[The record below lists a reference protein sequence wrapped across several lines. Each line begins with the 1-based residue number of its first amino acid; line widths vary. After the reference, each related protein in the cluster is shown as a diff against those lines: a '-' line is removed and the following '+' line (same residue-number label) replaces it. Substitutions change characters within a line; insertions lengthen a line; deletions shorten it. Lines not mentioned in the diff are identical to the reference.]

1 MSEVIKFISSSQFSD
16 ADPEVK
22 TKLLNHLANKLNSG
36 TAQKTNMNREVPY
49 PYNTDSSSGKNVHMS
64 NLSMMDTDSLS
75 ISDLSNDS
83 NNNFQTMNDN
93 SSEILTKAYE
103 QKSKSPTSMVHSPVL
118 TSFKPIQPVQDN
130 VQQQGNVPTV
140 PLTILVPANFCSATL
155 GTTCVIPFN
164 LPTASPQQFCQ
175 GNIIQTVPQSPQ
187 TSFAVTSNSSISFIQ
202 APSFIQSAHPQTK
215 VVDHSNI
222 SPQNKVYTFNPT
234 VVSEC
239 NRSSTHTRA
248 ASERPKSAA
257 TVSFTAALNSPE
269 RSATVPST
277 LTLNSPE
284 RSATV
289 PSTLTLNSPERSA
302 TVPSTLTLNSPE
314 RSNTA
319 PFTTRLISPERSAT
333 GLFTTTPNSPERS
346 KTTEFTTTLSSPE
359 RSATEPF
366 IATHSSSERYAT
378 GLFTTL
384 NSPERCSTAP
394 FATTLNSPERFE
406 ESSKLHLTLTRKAP
420 KLKTIKK
427 LNEVSL
433 NHVTGN
439 PETVHESVRGGNQNY
454 PQSIQSKFAF
464 RKSDNHPDNHK
475 VEHFNLSKKTIHIEN
490 GAFSDINKISVQHDN
505 RSSAF
510 NRNHSNICDNAPDM
524 WRPWNAQI

>member
-1 MSEVIKFISSSQFSD
+1 MLSEKPRGGLSETRKMTKSTMEKKRRARINSSLTELKAILSGMLPNKGERFDKMEKADILEMTVKCVRQLQKQQTNTGDSVRSSSCQVDEDYRSGMHTCMSEVIKFISSSQFSD

-36 TAQKTNMNREVPY
+36 TAQKTNMNHEAPY
-49 PYNTDSSSGKNVHMS
+49 AYNTDTSPGKNIHMS

-83 NNNFQTMNDN
+83 NNNFQTMNVN
-93 SSEILTKAYE
+93 SSEILTKPYE
-103 QKSKSPTSMVHSPVL
+103 QKSKSPTPMVHSPVL

-215 VVDHSNI
+215 VVEHSNI

-239 NRSSTHTRA
+239 NRSSTHTHA

-277 LTLNSPE
+277 TTLISPE
-284 RSATV
+284 RSGTG
-289 PSTLTLNSPERSA
+289 L
-302 TVPSTLTLNSPE
+302 
-314 RSNTA
+314 
-319 PFTTRLISPERSAT
+319 FTTTLISPERSAT

-346 KTTEFTTTLSSPE
+346 TIQHATFTTEHTFTRTVCYRTVYDTQFP
-359 RSATEPF
+359 R
-366 IATHSSSERYAT
+366 
-378 GLFTTL
+378 
-384 NSPERCSTAP
+384 
-394 FATTLNSPERFE
+394 
-406 ESSKLHLTLTRKAP
+406 
-420 KLKTIKK
+420 TI
-427 LNEVSL
+427 
-433 NHVTGN
+433 
-439 PETVHESVRGGNQNY
+439 
-454 PQSIQSKFAF
+454 
-464 RKSDNHPDNHK
+464 
-475 VEHFNLSKKTIHIEN
+475 
-490 GAFSDINKISVQHDN
+490 
-505 RSSAF
+505 
-510 NRNHSNICDNAPDM
+510 
-524 WRPWNAQI
+524 